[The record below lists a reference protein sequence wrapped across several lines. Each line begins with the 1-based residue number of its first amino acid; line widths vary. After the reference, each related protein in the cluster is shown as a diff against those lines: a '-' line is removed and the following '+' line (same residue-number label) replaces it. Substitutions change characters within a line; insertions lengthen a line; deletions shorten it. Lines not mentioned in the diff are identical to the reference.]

1 MADGY
6 KHAAKIWLTEPLFWY
21 NQCFAQ
27 EIQSRSTVCSYIME
41 TCLKLFL
48 YFNRRSFLLPVYE
61 LMLWK
66 LRFLSLLYA
75 HIHQWFN
82 FQSLALND
90 EDENESDEDNF
101 DEYYDEDD
109 DDLLEDD
116 VVGRNQ
122 KTTASDE

>member
-1 MADGY
+1 
-6 KHAAKIWLTEPLFWY
+6 
-21 NQCFAQ
+21 
-27 EIQSRSTVCSYIME
+27 
-41 TCLKLFL
+41 
-48 YFNRRSFLLPVYE
+48 
-61 LMLWK
+61 MLWK
-66 LRFLSLLYA
+66 LRFLSLQYA